1 MRIKKLRL
9 KNFKR
14 FSDLEIN
21 LDDNKNSQ
29 GPKMVLL
36 IGANG
41 SGKSCIF
48 DAFEVV
54 NKATKTLPQSNGST
68 ASGYFDAKISSKN
81 GGNEFSIDM
90 DFDSSGYFN
99 LLQEG
104 LNTVIYNDKPIG
116 NNSFYGR
123 TAFRYTP
130 KITKITYGS
139 ITKISKDEDR
149 PSDFTEYDTRR
160 FENDWETF
168 LQAQFNAFEAGN
180 PNIKSEFINTINQSF
195 SNIFGL
201 DNNISLRYIDFKL
214 PIDGEPLRLLF
225 QKGESKMNY
234 DQLSA
239 GEKMVF
245 EILFNLLARK
255 NLYPK
260 GSVVFLDEVD
270 LHLNTALQENLLKEI
285 NENWLEDNQLWLA
298 SHSLGFIEYARQ
310 SETSAII
317 DLDNLDFD
325 LPQVI
330 VPKIDNSLDVFDVAV
345 PKQLIFDIF
354 DNKTIILCE
363 NKNDVYYNSLGIK
376 NTIFVDV
383 KDKYTVIN
391 SVTNDKKYFGLI
403 DRDYLTDQERE
414 NAINNK
420 NMNLLI
426 LEMYSFENYMYHPDN
441 IEELNLP
448 NWNKQEYIQNITNAK
463 NKNLLKIGGSLSGRK
478 SYSVFKDLSEKE
490 KTGKQLIEQ
499 SLYSNNFDEFYK
511 YFDIKQYGKPDLNLT
526 PGKLIS
532 TKWFKANIQKVIGN

>member
-21 LDDNKNSQ
+21 LDDKKNSQ

-48 DAFEVV
+48 DAFETL
-54 NKATKTLPQSNGST
+54 NKTIKTLPQDNGST
-68 ASGYFDAKISSKN
+68 ASGYFDAKTNSKN
-81 GGNEFSIDM
+81 NGNEFSIDM
-90 DFDSSGYFN
+90 DFDDSGYFN
-99 LLQEG
+99 LLQQG
-104 LNTVIYNDKPIG
+104 NSTYVCNDKPLDT
-116 NNSFYGR
+116 NFFYGR

-149 PSDFTEYDTRR
+149 PIDFTEYDTKR

-168 LQAQFNAFEAGN
+168 LQAQFNAFESGN
-180 PNIKSEFINTINQSF
+180 PNVKSEFINTINQSF

-260 GSVVFLDEVD
+260 GSIVFMDEVD

-285 NENWLEDNQLWLA
+285 NENWLGDNQLWLA
-298 SHSLGFIEYARQ
+298 SHSLGFIEYARK

-330 VPKIDNSLDVFDVAV
+330 VPKIDNSLDVYVWQF
-345 PKQLIFDIF
+345 Q
-354 DNKTIILCE
+354 
-363 NKNDVYYNSLGIK
+363 
-376 NTIFVDV
+376 
-383 KDKYTVIN
+383 
-391 SVTNDKKYFGLI
+391 
-403 DRDYLTDQERE
+403 
-414 NAINNK
+414 NN
-420 NMNLLI
+420 
-426 LEMYSFENYMYHPDN
+426 
-441 IEELNLP
+441 
-448 NWNKQEYIQNITNAK
+448 
-463 NKNLLKIGGSLSGRK
+463 
-478 SYSVFKDLSEKE
+478 
-490 KTGKQLIEQ
+490 
-499 SLYSNNFDEFYK
+499 
-511 YFDIKQYGKPDLNLT
+511 
-526 PGKLIS
+526 
-532 TKWFKANIQKVIGN
+532 